1 MQRRIVVTT
10 LSLAAVVTAG
20 VALCGRRAVSTH
32 GVALAAASKG
42 EGLVFRL
49 SEGVEEAASARPA
62 AGGPTEPLTEQET
75 QRVLDRLPAMTPEP
89 DQARDFALREKSLP
103 PPRTGK
109 TVSAPFPPA
118 AQVEGPRT
126 GAAGALEVVRHAPDG
141 DVALAPN
148 LSVTFSQPMVAV
160 TSQEEAAQTVPVRL
174 TPTPPGKWRWVGT
187 KTLLFEPTGRFPMAT
202 VYKAEIPAG
211 TKPALGGTLARA
223 FEWRFSTPPPT
234 IVEKYP
240 ADRPTPRGPL
250 IFVAFDQ
257 KIDDAAV
264 LGTIT
269 VTAGTTRATLRLA
282 APAEIQAD
290 AQVRE
295 LAARAERGRWLAFL
309 PVEPLPGDSAVRVT
323 VGPRTPSL
331 EGPRE
336 TVKKQEWTFRTYG
349 PMRVTSH
356 RCGWEP
362 TCRPS
367 NPWQIEFSNQIDARK
382 FTKEMVR
389 VVPELPGMKVAS
401 GGNWLTIS
409 GASRGMTS
417 YKVTLA
423 AELPDEFGQTLAAA
437 QTLTFDVDKAQPS
450 LLFPGGSMVVLDPV
464 APPALSVYSTQ
475 QPSLDVKAYAVAP
488 DDWAAFLKFSQHEK
502 DAGPP
507 GRLVFTKKLVPQ
519 ADVSE
524 QVETSIDLAE
534 ALPSKLGQLVV
545 VVDPAIRPKERWRGD
560 SVRVWVQ
567 STRIGLDA
575 FVDSTDLTVWATNLA
590 DGKPLADVSLELSPN
605 GGKASSTADGL
616 ATLSLS
622 SQPLK
627 VLVARKGQD
636 VAILTDTDYYWSNG
650 WQRGA
655 RGDGAIWHVFD
666 DRGLYRP
673 GEEARVKGWVRAAGY
688 GQGGDVAA
696 FSETTRTLTYILKD
710 SRGNEVT
717 KGQAALNAF
726 GGFDLALRL
735 PKTMNL
741 GPAALALDVAAP
753 GCCTHLVHAL
763 RVQEFRRPE
772 FEVTAKTNEGPFFIG
787 GHALVTAKA
796 AYYAGG
802 VLASAETTWRVTA
815 TAGSFVPPGRD
826 DFIFGHWK
834 PWWEHDGYDAAE
846 SQPST
851 LPGRTG
857 ADGQHI
863 LRIDFD
869 SARPPQAWSVRAEAS
884 IKDVNRQEWTATS
897 TMLVHPA
904 SVYVGLRS
912 ERLFVQQGQPLQ
924 LSVIATDLDG
934 RAAAGRPVTL
944 RAERLDW
951 EQDAGEWKERV
962 VDPQTREVASAERAV
977 RAEFATKEGGTY
989 RVTATV
995 ADEQGR
1001 INETQIRLWVAGG
1014 KQPARRNVEQ
1024 EKVTLIPDKKEYRA
1038 GETAEILVVAPFA
1051 NSEGLLT
1058 LRRSGIVRT
1067 ERFRMQASSHTL
1079 KVKIE
1084 EAWTPNVYAQVDL
1097 VGAAPRADDQGRVDT
1112 KLAPRPAFASGS
1124 LDLAVPPYQRTLTLA
1139 VTPKDKA
1146 LEPAG
1151 STEVTVQ
1158 VRDASGQPLAH
1169 AEVALVVADE
1179 AVLALAG
1186 YELADPLKSIYPHRD
1201 PGAQDRHQR
1210 TALLLAAPEAVAEP
1224 QALGVDK
1231 GRLRSLAY
1239 IQNNAVAG
1247 GAALDMAIPP
1257 PAAAPMPRRAMQV
1270 VTKSGVMP
1278 QQLEDEK
1285 AGAGEAQ
1292 PIALRADFNPLALF
1306 VASAV
1311 TDAQGRAT
1319 ATVKLPDNVTRYRV
1333 MAVATDGAKRFG
1345 KGESTITARL
1355 PLMVRPSAPRF
1366 LNFGDRF
1373 ELPIVVQN
1381 QTDAPIKVDVAARAL
1396 NAAFLADAAAVAQGS
1411 DKTAPSSGRR
1421 VTVPAN
1427 DRVEVRLPATAVRA
1441 GTARFQI
1448 GAVSGRWSDAADV
1461 SLPVWTP
1468 ATTEAFATYGQ
1479 IDNEKPIVQPIQ
1491 APSAVVREY
1500 GGLEVTTS
1508 STALSALTDAVM
1520 YLAKYPYGCAEQIS
1534 SRVLAVA
1541 ALKDVL
1547 AAFQAEGLPAR
1558 DEMLAAVKRDLD
1570 RLKALQNN
1578 DGGFAFWRY
1587 GDESWPYVSIHAAHA
1602 MVRAQEKGFAVDAQA
1617 LDKAKKYLREIESH
1631 IPKWYGDNARRTL
1644 IAYALS
1650 VRQRLGDRDTA
1661 RARKLIAEVGV
1672 EKLSFEAIGWLLGVL
1687 SGDPE
1692 SQIEVAAIRHFLANR
1707 ATETAST
1714 AHFAVDYGDSAYVL
1728 LYSDRRADAIVLDAL
1743 IGDQPA
1749 NDLIPKLVEGLLGH
1763 RTAGRWL
1770 NTQENVFILLALDRY
1785 FNTYEKVTPD
1795 FVARAWL
1802 GDRYAGEHA
1811 FRGRT
1816 TERSHIEIPMEH
1828 LGSAGKTQDLIVA
1841 KEGKGRLYYRIGMQY
1856 APASLTLQPADYGF
1870 TVERRY
1876 EGLDKKDDVRR
1887 DAAGVWH
1894 VKAGSRVRVT
1904 LTMVAPSR
1912 RYHVALVDPLPA
1924 GLEPLNPEL
1933 ATTGTIPQ
1941 GPGEDV
1947 TLVGGPGLGGPSRP
1961 GMWWWWTRTWYEH
1974 QNMRDER
1981 VEAFTSLLFEG
1992 VYRYSYAAQATTPG
2006 VFVVPPPKAEEMYH
2020 PETFGRG
2027 GTDRLVVE

>member
-1 MQRRIVVTT
+1 MKRTIVVAI
-10 LSLAAVVTAG
+10 LGLAAVITAG
-20 VALCGRRAVSTH
+20 VALCARRGVRAP
-32 GVALAAASKG
+32 GVALAAANKG

-49 SEGVEEAASARPA
+49 SEGVEEAATAAHAAVGPA
-62 AGGPTEPLTEQET
+62 ELLTEEET
-75 QRVLDRLPAMTPEP
+75 QKVLGRLPAMTPEP
-89 DQARDFALREKSLP
+89 GQARDFALREKSLP

-109 TVSAPFPPA
+109 TVSAPFPPTTQA
-118 AQVEGPRT
+118 DGPHT

-160 TSQEEAAQTVPVRL
+160 TSQEEAAQIVPVRL

-187 KTLLFEPTGRFPMAT
+187 KTLLFDPTGRFPMAT
-202 VYKAEIPAG
+202 EYKAEVPAG
-211 TKPALGGTLARA
+211 TKSAIGGTLNRA
-223 FEWRFSTPPPT
+223 VEWRFSTPPPT
-234 IVEKYP
+234 IIEKYP
-240 ADRPTPRGPL
+240 VDRPTRRTPL
-250 IFVAFDQ
+250 MFAAFDQ
-257 KIDDAAV
+257 KVDPAAA
-264 LGTIT
+264 LASIT
-269 VTAGTTRATLRLA
+269 VTAGTTRAALQLA
-282 APAEIQAD
+282 TAEEIQAD
-290 AQVRE
+290 EQVRA
-295 LAARAERGRWLAFL
+295 LAARTEKSRWLAFR
-309 PVEPLPGDSAVRVT
+309 PVAPLPADSPVRVA

-331 EGPRE
+331 EGPR
-336 TVKKQEWTFRTYG
+336 TTTAAQGWSFRTYG
-349 PMRVTSH
+349 PMRVKSH

-362 TCRPS
+362 ECRPS
-367 NPWQIEFSNQIDARK
+367 VPWQIEFSNPVDARK
-382 FTKEMVR
+382 FKQEMLR
-389 VVPELPGMKVAS
+389 VVPDLPGKKVVA
-401 GGNWLTIS
+401 GGNWLTIY
-409 GASRGMTS
+409 GASRGLTS
-417 YKVTLA
+417 YNVTLA
-423 AELPDEFGQTLAAA
+423 ADLPDEFGQTLVAERSL
-437 QTLTFDVDKAQPS
+437 TLTVGKAQAS
-450 LLFPGGSMVVLDPV
+450 LFFPGGPMVVLDPM
-464 APPALSVYSTQ
+464 AAPALSVYSTQ
-475 QPSLDVKAYAVAP
+475 QPSLEAKVYAVEP
-488 DDWAAFLKFSQHEK
+488 GDWSAFLKFSQHEK
-502 DAGPP
+502 DVQPP
-507 GRLVFTKKLVPQ
+507 GRLAFTKKLVPHGD
-519 ADVSE
+519 ANE
-524 QVETSIDLAE
+524 QIETAIDLAP
-534 ALPSKLGQLVV
+534 ALPSRVGQLLV
-545 VVDPAIRPKERWRGD
+545 VVDPAIHQRDDWP
-560 SVRVWVQ
+560 SVRLWVQ

-575 FVDSTDLTVWATNLA
+575 FSDATDLIVWTTNLA
-590 DGKPLADVSLELSPN
+590 DGKPLADVSVELWPS
-605 GGKASSTADGL
+605 GGKAASAANGL
-616 ATLSLS
+616 AALALAQ
-622 SQPLK
+622 QPQKL
-627 VLVARKGQD
+627 LIARKGQD
-636 VAILTDTDYYWSNG
+636 LAILTDTDYYWSNG
-650 WQRGA
+650 WQRGTRDA
-655 RGDGAIWHVFD
+655 GGIWHVFD

-673 GEEARVKGWVRAAGY
+673 GEEARVKGWVRATGY
-688 GQGGDVAA
+688 GKGGDVAA
-696 FSETTRTLTYILKD
+696 LSDTTRTLTYVLKD
-710 SRGNEVT
+710 SRGNDVT
-717 KGQAALNAF
+717 KGQTTLNAF

-741 GPAALALDVAAP
+741 GPAALNLEVSAP
-753 GCCTHLVHAL
+753 GFCCHVHPL

-772 FEVTAKTNEGPFFIG
+772 FEVTAKASEGPFFIG
-787 GHALVTAKA
+787 GHATVTAKA

-826 DFIFGHWK
+826 EFIFGHWT
-834 PWWEHDGYDAAE
+834 PWWEREVSGE
-846 SQPST
+846 NEGQPSV
-851 LPGRTG
+851 LSGRTG
-857 ADGQHI
+857 ADGQHV

-869 SARPPQAWSVRAEAS
+869 SGRPPRAWSVRAEAS
-884 IKDVNRQEWTATS
+884 VKDVNRQEWTAS
-897 TMLVHPA
+897 SAMLVHPA
-904 SVYVGLRS
+904 SVYVGLKS

-924 LSVIATDLDG
+924 VSAIVADLDG
-934 RAAAGRPVTL
+934 RAVSGRSVTL

-951 EQDAGEWKERV
+951 EQDAGEWKEKV
-962 VDPQTREVASAERAV
+962 VDPETRDIVSAPDAV
-977 RAEFATKEGGTY
+977 RAEFPTKEGGPY
-989 RVTATV
+989 RITATV
-995 ADEQGR
+995 TDEKGR
-1001 INETQIRLWVAGG
+1001 VNETQIRLWVAGG

-1051 NSEGLLT
+1051 DAEALLT

-1067 ERFRMQASSHTL
+1067 ERFRMQGSSHTV

-1084 EAWTPNVYAQVDL
+1084 EAWTPNLYAQVDL
-1097 VGAAPRADDQGRVDT
+1097 VGAAPRADDQGHVDA

-1124 LDLAVPPYQRTLTLA
+1124 IDLAVPPYQRTLA
-1139 VTPKDKA
+1139 IVVTPKDKA

-1151 STEVTVQ
+1151 STDVTVQ
-1158 VRDASGQPLAH
+1158 VRDAAGQPLAN

-1201 PGAQDRHQR
+1201 PGTQDRHQR
-1210 TALLLAAPEAVAEP
+1210 VALMLASPETVAEP
-1224 QALGVDK
+1224 QALPA
-1231 GRLRSLAY
+1231 GRGREGGLRKFDVADRS
-1239 IQNNAVAG
+1239 VAG
-1247 GAALDMAIPP
+1247 GMVVGALDAGVPP
-1257 PAAAPMPRRAMQV
+1257 PAAAPMLMKAARMRA
-1270 VTKSGVMP
+1270 MP
-1278 QQLEDEK
+1278 QQLAEAEP
-1285 AGAGEAQ
+1285 GAGEAT
-1292 PIALRADFNPLALF
+1292 PIALRSDFNPLALF

-1319 ATVKLPDNVTRYRV
+1319 ATVKVPDNVTRYRV

-1381 QTDAPIKVDVAARAL
+1381 QTDAPMKVEVAARAL
-1396 NAAFLADAAAVAQGS
+1396 NAAFLPDAGAVAQGS
-1411 DKTAPSSGRR
+1411 GKTAPSSGRR

-1427 DRVEVRLPATAVRA
+1427 DRVEVRLPATAMKA

-1448 GAVSGRWSDAADV
+1448 GAVSGRWADAADV

-1479 IDNEKPIVQPIQ
+1479 IDDERATVQPIQ
-1491 APSAVVREY
+1491 APKGVVREY
-1500 GGLEVTTS
+1500 GGLEITTS

-1547 AAFQAEGLPAR
+1547 TAFQAEGLPAS
-1558 DEMLAAVKRDLD
+1558 DEMVAAVKRDLD

-1617 LDKAKKYLREIESH
+1617 LDKAKKYLREVEAH
-1631 IPKWYGDNARRTL
+1631 IPKWYGDSARRSL

-1650 VRQRLGDRDTA
+1650 VRQRMGDRDTA
-1661 RARKLIAEVGV
+1661 RARKLVAEAGV
-1672 EKLSFEAIGWLLGVL
+1672 EKLPFEAIGWLLGVM
-1687 SGDPE
+1687 SGDPG
-1692 SQIEVAAIRHFLANR
+1692 SQTEVAAIRHFLANR

-1728 LYSDRRADAIVLDAL
+1728 LYSDRRADAIVLEAL

-1785 FNTYEKVTPD
+1785 FNTYEKVTPN

-1802 GDRYAGEHA
+1802 GERYAGEHA

-1816 TERSHIEIPMEH
+1816 TERSHIEIPMAY
-1828 LGSAGKTQDLIVA
+1828 LGSEGQTQDLIVA

-1856 APASLTLQPADYGF
+1856 APASLTLAPADYGF

-1887 DAAGVWH
+1887 DAEGVWH

-1904 LTMVAPSR
+1904 LTMVATSR

-1941 GPGEDV
+1941 GQGEDV
-1947 TLVGGPGLGGPSRP
+1947 TLMGGPGLGGPNRP

-2027 GTDRLVVE
+2027 GTDRVVVE

>member
-1 MQRRIVVTT
+1 MQRTVVVAI
-10 LSLAAVVTAG
+10 LSLAAMITAG
-20 VALCGRRAVSTH
+20 VALCGLR
-32 GVALAAASKG
+32 GVRNPGVTLTAAPER
-42 EGLVFRL
+42 EGLVLRL
-49 SEGVEEAASARPA
+49 SEGVPEAAGVTQTPVGPA
-62 AGGPTEPLTEQET
+62 EPLTEQET
-75 QRVLDRLPAMTPEP
+75 QKVLDRLPAMTPEP
-89 DQARDFALREKSLP
+89 DQTRDFALREKSLP

-109 TVSAPFPPA
+109 TVAAPFPPA
-118 AQVEGPRT
+118 TQVEVPGT
-126 GAAGALEVVRHAPDG
+126 GAAAALEVLRHAPDG
-141 DVALAPN
+141 DVPLAPN

-187 KTLLFEPTGRFPMAT
+187 KTLLFEPAGRFPMAT
-202 VYKAEIPAG
+202 EYKAEISAG
-211 TKPALGGTLARA
+211 TKSAIGGTLAHSV
-223 FEWRFSTPPPT
+223 EWRFSTPPPT
-234 IVEKYP
+234 VVEKYP
-240 ADRPTPRGPL
+240 LNIPTRRTPV
-250 IFVAFDQ
+250 IFVAFEQ
-257 KIDDAAV
+257 KVDPAAV
-264 LGTIT
+264 LASIT
-269 VTAGTTRATLRLA
+269 VSAGSMRAALRLA
-282 APAEIQAD
+282 TPEEIQTD
-290 AQVRE
+290 DQVRAF
-295 LAARAERGRWLAFL
+295 AARAEKGRWVAFRA
-309 PVEPLPGDSAVRVT
+309 VEPLPGDSAVRVA

-336 TVKKQEWTFRTYG
+336 TAAAQQWTFRTYG
-349 PMRVTSH
+349 PLRVTSH

-367 NPWQIEFSNQIDARK
+367 MQWQIELSNPIDARSFK
-382 FTKEMVR
+382 KEMVR
-389 VVPELPGMKVAS
+389 VVPELPGMKVFA
-401 GGNWLTIS
+401 GGNWLTIY
-409 GASRGMTS
+409 GASRGNTS
-417 YKVTLA
+417 YRVALA
-423 AELPDEFGQTLAAA
+423 AALPDEFGQTLGTD
-437 QTLTFDVDKAQPS
+437 QTLTFDVGPAEPA
-450 LLFPGGSMVVLDPV
+450 LTFPGGPMVVLDPS
-464 APPALSVYSTQ
+464 ARPSLSVYSTQ
-475 QPSLDVKAYAVAP
+475 QPSLDAKVYAVGP
-488 DDWAAFLKFSQHEK
+488 EDWAAFLKFSQREK
-502 DAGPP
+502 DALPP
-507 GRLVFTKKLVPQ
+507 GRLAFTKKLVPQ
-519 ADVSE
+519 GDANE
-524 QVETSIDLAE
+524 LIETSIDLAP
-534 ALPSKLGQLVV
+534 ALANGLGQVVV
-545 VVDPAIRPKERWRGD
+545 VVDPGIRPKERWRAET
-560 SVRVWVQ
+560 VRVWVQ

-575 FVDSTDLTVWATNLA
+575 FVDATDLTAWTTNLA
-590 DGKPLADVSLELSPN
+590 NGKPIADVSLELWPN
-605 GGKASSTADGL
+605 GGKASSAADGL
-616 ATLSLS
+616 ATLSLPA
-622 SQPLK
+622 QPHKL
-627 VLVARKGQD
+627 LVARKGPD
-636 VAILTDTDYYWSNG
+636 LAILTDTDWYWSDG
-650 WQRGA
+650 WLRQA
-655 RGDGAIWHVFD
+655 RGDGLVWHVFD

-673 GEEARVKGWVRAAGY
+673 GEEARIKGWVRVAAY
-688 GQGGDVAA
+688 GKGGDVAA
-696 FSETTRTLTYILKD
+696 LPDTARTLTYVLQD

-717 KGQAALNAF
+717 KGQATLNAF

-741 GPAALALDVAAP
+741 GQAALNLDVAAP
-753 GCCTHLVHAL
+753 GCCTRNVHPL

-772 FEVTAKTNEGPFFIG
+772 FEVTAKASEGPFFVG
-787 GHALVTAKA
+787 GHATVTAKA

-802 VLASAETTWRVTA
+802 VLAGAETTWRVTA

-826 DFIFGHWK
+826 EFIFGRWT
-834 PWWEHDGYDAAE
+834 PWWEPASTGAAA
-846 SQPST
+846 SQAST
-851 LPGRTG
+851 LSGRTG
-857 ADGQHI
+857 ADGQHV
-863 LRIDFD
+863 LRVDFD
-869 SARPPQAWSVRAEAS
+869 SARPPRAWSVRAEAS

-904 SVYVGLRS
+904 SVYVGLKS

-924 LSVIATDLDG
+924 LSAIVADLDG
-934 RAAAGRPVTL
+934 RAVAGRSVTL

-951 EQDAGEWKERV
+951 EQDAGEWKEKA
-962 VDPQTREVASAERAV
+962 VDPQTREIVSAEQAV
-977 RAEFATKEGGTY
+977 RAEFQTKEGGPY
-989 RVTATV
+989 RITATV
-995 ADEQGR
+995 TDDQGR
-1001 INETQIRLWVAGG
+1001 VNETQIRLWVAGG
-1014 KQPARRNVEQ
+1014 KQPALRSVEQ

-1038 GETAEILVVAPFA
+1038 GETAEILVLAPFA
-1051 NSEGLLT
+1051 DAEALLT
-1058 LRRSGIVRT
+1058 LRRSGIVRS
-1067 ERFRMQASSHTL
+1067 ERFKMQGASHTL

-1097 VGAAPRADDQGRVDT
+1097 VGAAPRVDYQGRVDA
-1112 KLAPRPAFASGS
+1112 KLAPRPAFASGTM
-1124 LDLAVPPYQRTLTLA
+1124 DLAVPPYQRTLAIA

-1151 STEVTVQ
+1151 TTEVAVE
-1158 VRDASGQPLAH
+1158 VRDAAGQPLAN

-1179 AVLALAG
+1179 AVLAVAG
-1186 YELADPLKSIYPHRD
+1186 YELADPMASIYPHRD

-1210 TALLLAAPEAVAEP
+1210 AALRLASPEAVASPLAERP
-1224 QALGVDK
+1224 AR
-1231 GRLRSLAY
+1231 GRQELLRNLAY
-1239 IQNNAVAG
+1239 VADGAVVGGVAG
-1247 GAALDMAIPP
+1247 GVVGGLSAAP
-1257 PAAAPMPRRAMQV
+1257 PASAPMRMKADNRAM
-1270 VTKSGVMP
+1270 P
-1278 QQLEDEK
+1278 HQLEQASEP
-1285 AGAGEAQ
+1285 EAS
-1292 PIALRADFNPLALF
+1292 PIALRTDFNPLALF
-1306 VASAV
+1306 VASVV
-1311 TDAQGRAT
+1311 TDGQGRAA
-1319 ATVKLPDNVTRYRV
+1319 ATVKVPDNVTRYRV

-1381 QTDAPIKVDVAARAL
+1381 QTDAPMKVDVAARAL

-1411 DKTAPSSGRR
+1411 DKTASSSGRR

-1427 DRVEVRLPATAVRA
+1427 DRVEVRLPVTAMKA

-1448 GAVSGRWSDAADV
+1448 GAVSGRWADAADV

-1479 IDNEKPIVQPIQ
+1479 IDDEKPVVQPVQ
-1491 APSAVVREY
+1491 APSGVVREY
-1500 GGLEVTTS
+1500 GGLEITTS

-1547 AAFQAEGLPAR
+1547 TAFQAEGLPGR

-1570 RLKALQNN
+1570 RLKALQND

-1602 MVRAQEKGFAVDAQA
+1602 MVRAQEKGFAVDARA
-1617 LDKAKKYLREIESH
+1617 LDKAKKYLREVESH
-1631 IPKWYGDNARRTL
+1631 IPHWYGDNARRTL

-1650 VRQRLGDRDTA
+1650 VRQRTGDRDTA
-1661 RARKLIAEVGV
+1661 RARKLIAEAGV
-1672 EKLSFEAIGWLLGVL
+1672 EKLSFEAIGWLLGVM

-1692 SQIEVAAIRHFLANR
+1692 SQAEVTAIRHFLANR

-1728 LYSDRRADAIVLDAL
+1728 LYSDRRADAIVLEAL

-1802 GDRYAGEHA
+1802 GERYAGEHA

-1816 TERSHIEIPMEH
+1816 TERSYTEIPMAY
-1828 LGSAGKTQDLIVA
+1828 LGSESKTQDLIVA

-1856 APASLTLQPADYGF
+1856 APASLTLAPADYGF

-1887 DAAGVWH
+1887 GADGVWH

-1941 GPGEDV
+1941 GQGEDV
-1947 TLVGGPGLGGPSRP
+1947 TLVGAPGLGGPRRP
-1961 GMWWWWTRTWYEH
+1961 GGWWWWTRTWYEH